1 MGASTDGYTVR
12 SGMAGQATELD
23 GAGDDAGHVA
33 EAVRPA
39 GNQSAD
45 TLGGAESAAAFD
57 AFAAAWEAEATTLE
71 SALRELAGKVR
82 AAKGAYGGADHTV
95 ATRAAAVPG
104 GGPTTMPTPA
114 GGGTVTTMPTP
125 AGPGAVT
132 TMPTP
137 AGGGAVT
144 TMPVHAE
151 RPSALSRY

>member
-23 GAGDDAGHVA
+23 GAGDDAGHIA

-45 TLGGAESAAAFD
+45 TLGGDEPAAAFD
-57 AFAAAWEAEATTLE
+57 AFAAAWESEATTLE
-71 SALRELAGKVR
+71 SALHELAGKVR
-82 AAKGAYGGADHTV
+82 LAKGAYGGADHTV

-104 GGPTTMPTPA
+104 GLTTMPAPAGGGAVTTMPTPA
-114 GGGTVTTMPTP
+114 GG
-125 AGPGAVT
+125 GAVT

-144 TMPVHAE
+144 TMPVYAE

>member
-23 GAGDDAGHVA
+23 GAGDDAGHIA
-33 EAVRPA
+33 EAVRPT
-39 GNQSAD
+39 GNQSAG
-45 TLGGAESAAAFD
+45 TLGGGDSAAAFD

-82 AAKGAYGGADHTV
+82 LAKGAYGGADHTV

-104 GGPTTMPTPA
+104 GGLTTMPTPA
-114 GGGTVTTMPTP
+114 G
-125 AGPGAVT
+125 AGAVT

-137 AGGGAVT
+137 AGAGAVT

>member
-39 GNQSAD
+39 GNQAAD

-104 GGPTTMPTPA
+104 GGPITMPTPA

>member
-33 EAVRPA
+33 EAVRPV
-39 GNQSAD
+39 GNQAAD

>member
-1 MGASTDGYTVR
+1 MGVSTDGYTVR

-23 GAGDDAGHVA
+23 GAGGDAGHIA

-39 GNQSAD
+39 GNQSAA
-45 TLGGAESAAAFD
+45 TLGGGDSAAAFD

-82 AAKGAYGGADHTV
+82 LAKGAYGGADHTV

-104 GGPTTMPTPA
+104 GGLTTMPTPA
-114 GGGTVTTMPTP
+114 G
-125 AGPGAVT
+125 AGAVT

-137 AGGGAVT
+137 AGAGAVT